1 MTLYLVSM
9 TKRTGSAT
17 WLITRSAATV
27 KYTELT
33 SGAVSLFKTANEV
46 SLGSQDPEIVRKW
59 YFVIKLNQKCRQHD
73 ISRLKLLKLHHKGD
87 VHKLCLQGEVGS

>member
-1 MTLYLVSM
+1 MTPYLVSM
-9 TKRTGSAT
+9 TNRTGSAT

-46 SLGSQDPEIVRKW
+46 SLGSQEPEI
-59 YFVIKLNQKCRQHD
+59 
-73 ISRLKLLKLHHKGD
+73 
-87 VHKLCLQGEVGS
+87 